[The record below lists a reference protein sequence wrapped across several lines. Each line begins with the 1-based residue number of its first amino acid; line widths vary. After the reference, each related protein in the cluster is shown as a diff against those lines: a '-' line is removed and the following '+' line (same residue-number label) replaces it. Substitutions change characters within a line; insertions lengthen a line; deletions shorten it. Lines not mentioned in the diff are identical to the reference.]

1 MIVYGSPLSQPT
13 RAVRIL
19 LASSNIDYEFRKV
32 KLRELENK
40 SEWFLKLNPNG
51 LVPVID
57 DEGFV
62 LSEAAAIMAYVC
74 ESRKLHGIYPPD
86 VQKRA
91 LVDQWLHWAHSNS
104 RLGTRVVLHE
114 KLLNRKARPGEVE
127 RFTAALR
134 VLDDHLST
142 RNFLVDELSIAD
154 LFVCVDLD
162 QTHIANIYDF
172 SDFPNVLEWFSRIA
186 ALNGYDE
193 LLDPLRHVSKR
204 FARGAAR
211 M

>member
-19 LASSNIDYEFRKV
+19 LASNNIDYEFRKV
-32 KLRELENK
+32 NLREVENK

-57 DEGFV
+57 DDGFI

-74 ESRKLHGIYPPD
+74 ESRNLHAIYPPD
-86 VQKRA
+86 TRKRA
-91 LVDQWLHWAHSNS
+91 LVNQWLHWAHSNS
-104 RLGTRVVLHE
+104 RLGTRVVLSE
-114 KLLNRKARPGEVE
+114 KLLNRKARPGEME
-127 RFTAALR
+127 SFAGALH
-134 VLDDHLST
+134 VLDDHLSA
-142 RNFLVDELSIAD
+142 RNYLVDELSIAD

-172 SDFPNVLEWFSRIA
+172 SEFPNVLGWLSRLA

-193 LLDPLRHVSKR
+193 LLDPLRHVSTR
-204 FARGAAR
+204 FARGAVKL
-211 M
+211 